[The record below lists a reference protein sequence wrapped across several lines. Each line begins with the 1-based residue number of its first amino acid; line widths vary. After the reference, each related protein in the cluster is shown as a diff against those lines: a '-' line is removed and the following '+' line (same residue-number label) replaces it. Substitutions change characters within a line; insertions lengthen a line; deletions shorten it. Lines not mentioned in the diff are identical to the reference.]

1 MTSTDQL
8 AAEEKKTETATL
20 PILPLRESFIYP
32 FLVVPLMLQDANQ
45 TRMVDEAL
53 MRGSRIGLFLQKDL
67 TQAGAGANDL
77 HEIGLS
83 GNILKMLRFPDGTV
97 RFLVQGLKRI
107 RIKKFTAEAP
117 YLEAEIEELED
128 IVPTGV
134 KMEAIHRN
142 LMDRVKV
149 MADLA
154 SYLTDEFHVS
164 AINQDTQSKFVDFV
178 ASSLNISL
186 EQKQIILAEL
196 NVLKRSELLY
206 RIVNKE
212 IEVLELSEK
221 IQAVAASELGKS
233 QRDYI
238 LREQMKAIK
247 LELGEG
253 DGKSELDE
261 FETKILAANMPEVAE
276 KAALKE
282 LERLGHMNSS
292 SAEYTVSRTYLDWLT
307 ILPWSESTEDQL
319 DIKLS
324 LKVLNEDHFGLE
336 KVKDRILEHLS
347 VRKLKPDLKGP
358 ILCFVGPPGVGKTSL
373 GRSIARS
380 MGRKFARISLGGMRD
395 EAEIRGHRRTY
406 IGSIPGRIIQCL
418 KRCGSNNPVIMLDEI
433 DKMGADFRGDPASA
447 LLEVLDP
454 EQNDTFNDHYLDLP
468 FDLSKVMFITTANW
482 LDPISHVLRDRMEI
496 IRISGYTDTEKL
508 AIAKQYL
515 IPKQLENHGL
525 KRSQV
530 AVSDSAIKLLI
541 DGYTREAGLRNIERE
556 IAGVYRKCARK
567 VASGLR
573 KKINVTD
580 KEIPKLIG
588 PRKFTREVLSRHQ
601 RVGVVPG
608 LAYTAFGGELLFV
621 EATAMSGKGTMTLT
635 GQLGDIM
642 KESARAALS
651 FIRSNTADLRIDP
664 DLFERTD
671 LHIHVPAGATPKDGP
686 SAGITM
692 AVGMASLLTNRPVK
706 TCLAMTGEITLRGD
720 LLPIGGLKEK
730 LLAAARA
737 GVETVIA
744 PEANRK
750 DLVDVPKEIRS
761 KLKVV
766 FFDDVMAAIHY
777 SLDKISGNKKPV
789 VKKTK
794 KKTKSLKSKKTLKT
808 RKTKKKKTSRK
819 KVARTRS

>member
-1 MTSTDQL
+1 MTSTDQI
-8 AAEEKKTETATL
+8 ATEEKMTDTTTL
-20 PILPLRESFIYP
+20 PILPLKESLIYP

-67 TQAGAGANDL
+67 TQANAGAEDL

-107 RIKKFTAEAP
+107 RIAKVTTEAR
-117 YLEAEIEELED
+117 YLEAEIEELDD
-128 IVPTGV
+128 IDQAGV
-134 KMEAIHRN
+134 KMEAIQRN
-142 LMDRVKV
+142 LMDRVKIL
-149 MADLA
+149 ADLA
-154 SYLTDEFHVS
+154 GYLTDEFHVS

-221 IQAVAASELGKS
+221 IQAQAATELGKS
-233 QRDYI
+233 QREYI

-247 LELGEG
+247 RELGDG
-253 DGKSELDE
+253 DDKSDLDE
-261 FETKILAANMPEVAE
+261 FEKKINAANMSEMIK

-282 LERLGHMNSS
+282 LDRLDRMNPS

-307 ILPWSESTEDQL
+307 MLPWSESTADIL
-319 DIKLS
+319 DIKQS
-324 LKVLNEDHFGLE
+324 LKVLDEDHYGLE

-454 EQNDTFNDHYLDLP
+454 EQNDSFTDHYLDLP

-496 IRISGYTDTEKL
+496 IRIAGYTDTEKL
-508 AIAKQYL
+508 AISKQYL

-525 KRSQV
+525 KKSQV
-530 AVSDSAIKLLI
+530 SIADSAVKLLI
-541 DGYTREAGLRNIERE
+541 DSYTREAGLRNLERE
-556 IAGVYRKCARK
+556 IAGIYRKCARK
-567 VASGLR
+567 VASGTR

-580 KEIPKLIG
+580 KELPKLIG

-621 EATAMSGKGTMTLT
+621 EATVMSGKGTMTLT

-651 FIRSNTADLRIDP
+651 FIRSNTADLGIDP
-664 DLFERTD
+664 KLFDKSE

-692 AVGMASLLTNRPVK
+692 AVAIASLLTNRPVK
-706 TCLAMTGEITLRGD
+706 QCVAMTGEITLRGD

-744 PEANRK
+744 PEQNRK
-750 DLVDVPKEIRS
+750 DLVDIPKDVRS

-766 FFDDVMAAIHY
+766 FFNDMMAAIHY
-777 SLDKISGNKKPV
+777 SLDKINGNRKPAANSKK
-789 VKKTK
+789 KSTSARTIKKKKIATKTK
-794 KKTKSLKSKKTLKT
+794 K
-808 RKTKKKKTSRK
+808 
-819 KVARTRS
+819 